1 MEALDLGEALLDALI
16 LRVAPPPCG
25 DAPLLRPLSHE
36 APRGGERSGP
46 GIIGIE
52 LFDEAAHGDTEPEGR
67 HLEASLALGAEQLVQ
82 LALRPRK
89 PGFDLLRFI
98 KPPVIL
104 FAATSTIL
112 SSSLAHLEMFDSAV
126 PTVFEAY

>member
-36 APRGGERSGP
+36 APRGGGRSGP

-52 LFDEAAHGDTEPEGR
+52 LFDEAAHGDTEPERR
-67 HLEASLALGAEQLVQ
+67 HLEASLARGAEQLVQ

-89 PGFDLLRFI
+89 PGL
-98 KPPVIL
+98 
-104 FAATSTIL
+104 
-112 SSSLAHLEMFDSAV
+112 
-126 PTVFEAY
+126 